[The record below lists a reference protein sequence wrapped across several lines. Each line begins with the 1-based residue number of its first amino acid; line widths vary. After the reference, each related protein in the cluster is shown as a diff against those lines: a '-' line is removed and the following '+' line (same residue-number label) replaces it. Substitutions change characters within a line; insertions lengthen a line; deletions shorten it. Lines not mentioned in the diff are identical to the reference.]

1 MPLLQWREG
10 LPWAECAVRLVHTA
24 DCRVPGAHGED
35 ARREEWRLQKRK
47 AKHPPGSAGRPGP
60 GGCRERPATQGV
72 LPRGVLLLLHVT
84 GKTDH
89 VEL

>member
-1 MPLLQWREG
+1 MGRML
-10 LPWAECAVRLVHTA
+10 
-24 DCRVPGAHGED
+24 
-35 ARREEWRLQKRK
+35 RREEWRLQKRK